1 MAIKIELQT
10 EAKLPSNVKQQI
22 SSVLELLPR
31 EHVRGIERVRI
42 VDSINDPRIRV
53 PQKIDLPGLYHPRQG
68 TQPAWLEI
76 AANALLPPKQTLHKR
91 LMSKLSFKSNIA
103 ALTISLVGQHYHLTM
118 RHSLKKGQ
126 LEPAI
131 RAYTEKHL
139 KLWGGKQGG
148 WRARLFKPLQPTF
161 ERWAKALQR
170 QAAKEKKKSAGK

>member
-10 EAKLPSNVKQQI
+10 EAKLPSNVKQQV
-22 SSVLELLPR
+22 SSVLEILPR
-31 EHVRGIERVRI
+31 EHLRGIDRVRI
-42 VDSINDPRIRV
+42 VDSINDPRIKV
-53 PQKIDLPGLYHPRQG
+53 SLKTEIPGLYHPRQG

-76 AANALLPPKQTLHKR
+76 AANSLLPQQQGFHKR

-131 RAYTEKHL
+131 RVYTEKHL
-139 KLWGGKQGG
+139 KLWSNKQSG
-148 WRARLFKPLQPTF
+148 WRTRLFKPLQPTF
-161 ERWAKALQR
+161 EKWAKSLQR
-170 QAAKEKKKSAGK
+170 QAAKEKKKSPSR

>member
-10 EAKLPSNVKQQI
+10 ETKLPSNLREQV
-22 SSVLELLPR
+22 SSVLESLPR
-31 EHVRGIERVRI
+31 EHLRGIERVRI
-42 VDSINDPRIRV
+42 VDSINDPRIKV
-53 PQKIDLPGLYHPRQG
+53 PQKVDLPGLYHPRQG
-68 TQPAWLEI
+68 TQSAWIEI
-76 AANALLPPKQTLHKR
+76 AANALLPPKQAFHKR
-91 LMSKLSFKSNIA
+91 LMSKLSFKSNVA

-139 KLWGGKQGG
+139 KAWGTKQSG

-161 ERWAKALQR
+161 ERWAKSLQR
-170 QAAKEKKKSAGK
+170 QAAKEKKKSTNR

>member
-10 EAKLPSNVKQQI
+10 EAKLPSNVKQQV
-22 SSVLELLPR
+22 SSVLDALPR

-42 VDSINDPRIRV
+42 VDSISDPRIRI

-68 TQPAWLEI
+68 TQSAWIEI
-76 AANALLPPKQTLHKR
+76 AVNALLPPKQAFHKR

-131 RAYTEKHL
+131 RTYTEKHL
-139 KLWGGKQGG
+139 KLWGERQSN
-148 WRARLFKPLQPTF
+148 WRTRVFKPLQPTF
-161 ERWAKALQR
+161 EKWAKSLQR
-170 QAAKEKKKSAGK
+170 QAAKEKKKSVNK

>member
-10 EAKLPSNVKQQI
+10 EAKLPSNVKQQV
-22 SSVLELLPR
+22 SSVLETLPR
-31 EHVRGIERVRI
+31 EHLRGIDRVRI

-53 PQKIDLPGLYHPRQG
+53 PQKIELPGLYHPRQG

-76 AANALLPPKQTLHKR
+76 AANTLLPPKQPFHKR

-131 RAYTEKHL
+131 RVYTEKHL
-139 KLWGGKQGG
+139 KLWGDKQSG
-148 WRARLFKPLQPTF
+148 WRTRLFKPLQPTF
-161 ERWAKALQR
+161 EKWAKSLQR
-170 QAAKEKKKSAGK
+170 QAAKEKKRSPNR

>member
-10 EAKLPSNVKQQI
+10 EAKLPSNVRQQV
-22 SSVLELLPR
+22 SSVLDALPR
-31 EHVRGIERVRI
+31 EHTRGIERVRI

-53 PQKIDLPGLYHPRQG
+53 PHTTELPGLYHPRQG
-68 TQPAWLEI
+68 TQSAWLEI
-76 AANALLPPKQTLHKR
+76 AANALLPPKQTFHKR
-91 LMSKLSFKSNIA
+91 LMSKLSLKSNIA

-139 KLWGGKQGG
+139 KLWGDRQGG
-148 WRARLFKPLQPTF
+148 WRTRLFKPLQPTF
-161 ERWAKALQR
+161 EKWAKSLQR
-170 QAAKEKKKSAGK
+170 QAAKEKKKSLNR

>member
-10 EAKLPSNVKQQI
+10 EAGLPSNVRQQI
-22 SSVLELLPR
+22 TSVLDALPR
-31 EHVRGIERVRI
+31 EHVRGIERVRV

-53 PQKIDLPGLYHPRQG
+53 PQKVDLPGLYHPRQG

-76 AANALLPPKQTLHKR
+76 AANALLPPAQPFHKR

-131 RAYTEKHL
+131 RAYTEKYL
-139 KLWGGKQGG
+139 KLWGGRQSN
-148 WRARLFKPLQPTF
+148 WRTRLFKPLQPTF
-161 ERWAKALQR
+161 ERWAKSLQR
-170 QAAKEKKKSAGK
+170 QAAKERKRNAGR

>member
-1 MAIKIELQT
+1 MKIELQT
-10 EAKLPSNVKQQI
+10 GTKLPSGVRKHL
-22 SSVLELLPR
+22 SSVLDTLPR
-31 EHVRGIERVRI
+31 EHLRGIDRIRI

-68 TQPAWLEI
+68 TQPAWIEI
-76 AANALLPPKQTLHKR
+76 AANSLLPRGQAFHKR
-91 LMSKLSFKSNIA
+91 LMSKLSFKSNVA

-139 KLWGGKQGG
+139 KSWGAQQSG
-148 WRARLFKPLQPTF
+148 WRTRLFKPLQPTF
-161 ERWAKALQR
+161 ERWAKSLQR
-170 QAAKEKKKSAGK
+170 QAAKERRKSASR

>member
-1 MAIKIELQT
+1 MAIKIEMQT
-10 EAKLPSNVKQQI
+10 EAKLPSNVRQLV
-22 SSVLELLPR
+22 SSVLEALPR
-31 EHVRGIERVRI
+31 EHLRGIERVRF

-53 PQKIDLPGLYHPRQG
+53 PQKTELPGLYHPRQG

-76 AANALLPPKQTLHKR
+76 AANSLLPPQQAFHKR

-139 KLWGGKQGG
+139 KLWGDRQSG
-148 WRARLFKPLQPTF
+148 WRTRLFKPLQPTF
-161 ERWAKALQR
+161 ERWAKSLQR
-170 QAAKEKKKSAGK
+170 QAAKEKKRTPNR